1 MVLHPDIHF
10 EIARQ
15 RHREFVTVAEHQ
27 RIANALRRAGA
38 MPKAWRLRRR
48 GGAPRP
54 VLGPEGAVRSEP
66 QVGLEA

>member
-27 RIANALRRAGA
+27 RITKALRRAGA
-38 MPKAWRLRRR
+38 MPKAWSLARRST
-48 GGAPRP
+48 ASRP
-54 VLGPEGAVRSEP
+54 AFGPESARRSEP
-66 QVGLEA
+66 QVGLET